1 MFQNSLQRELIKS
14 PFFIGSS
21 SSTLLSTL
29 WWLRAITFSAHQ
41 EYLIVCIKWPLLL
54 VLLLLSLP
62 TMLRSNAKIH
72 YEKRNYDHVQIEL
85 FIQQNLGF
93 PSRSHFYLLL
103 LLLFK
108 RERVLCG
115 GINDE
120 KHYSPFEDHNT
131 IYTTQSS
138 TTISLPCICFILSH
152 IKIFELIFKICE
164 FHGFCVKIHI

>member
-1 MFQNSLQRELIKS
+1 LF
-14 PFFIGSS
+14 
-21 SSTLLSTL
+21 TLLFESFFPTTL
-29 WWLRAITFSAHQ
+29 YTCSSLSGRFSSHSPINIIAVASCN
-41 EYLIVCIKWPLLL
+41 YLFRPPRILDCVHKMAPPPGPTSS
-54 VLLLLSLP
+54 LSLP

-131 IYTTQSS
+131 IYTT
-138 TTISLPCICFILSH
+138 
-152 IKIFELIFKICE
+152 
-164 FHGFCVKIHI
+164 

>member
-1 MFQNSLQRELIKS
+1 MF
-14 PFFIGSS
+14 
-21 SSTLLSTL
+21 TLLFESFFPTTL
-29 WWLRAITFSAHQ
+29 YTCSSLSGRFSSHSPINIIAVASCN
-41 EYLIVCIKWPLLL
+41 YLFRPPRILDCVHKIVPPPSS
-54 VLLLLSLP
+54 SLP

-131 IYTTQSS
+131 IYTT
-138 TTISLPCICFILSH
+138 
-152 IKIFELIFKICE
+152 
-164 FHGFCVKIHI
+164 